1 MVQRYGL
8 HNQAFFALVKNR
20 WEKQQSSYFLSRII
34 QRSEANGFSDSPG
47 MLCSIF
53 ICFHVTWGKNTFLFV
68 TVCNKSKKREKSD
81 MLQHRSNI
89 VLKVQQGTRLYF
101 DLTKKATLFAWFFP
115 LYLLLTPKECLW
127 RRQQPLKFTRPK
139 SRKIGLFCTCLPWN
153 GINRKLV

>member
-1 MVQRYGL
+1 MLIDKSKGL
-8 HNQAFFALVKNR
+8 LDCSEFPQTIELLWHKDMGYTSKAFLLWSKTN
-20 WEKQQSSYFLSRII
+20 EKSNKSSYFLSRII
-34 QRSEANGFSDSPG
+34 QRSKANGFSDSPG

-89 VLKVQQGTRLYF
+89 VLKVQQGTRFDL

-115 LYLLLTPKECLW
+115 VYVW
-127 RRQQPLKFTRPK
+127 RK
-139 SRKIGLFCTCLPWN
+139 SIANP
-153 GINRKLV
+153 

>member
-1 MVQRYGL
+1 MTILLRVFHTQLNYYGTKIWVT
-8 HNQAFFALVKNR
+8 QAFFAMVKNR

-89 VLKVQQGTRLYF
+89 VLKVQQGTRLY
-101 DLTKKATLFAWFFP
+101 LELSKKDAFSLFMC
-115 LYLLLTPKECLW
+115 KE
-127 RRQQPLKFTRPK
+127 RSNTNP
-139 SRKIGLFCTCLPWN
+139 
-153 GINRKLV
+153 